1 MDASEADPVEP
12 SPLPGDDD
20 GKGPQT
26 FYDVESINESNPR
39 TVHIQSAIAQWYWV
53 STGRRRAQ
61 AQEQKSI
68 ITELIAQDEVQE
80 QPSWAQQWFKFVY
93 STYENDT
100 EMIGMPHINE
110 QFRLLLNYFVL
121 LRQDPT
127 DREEHGLRLLKAE
140 RKKCGFGYS
149 LEYGSFHKEKATCL
163 ELKGK
168 REIRHPFGPPILPR
182 FQMHKRNDS
191 MQSNSS
197 GTSHATSILST
208 SPPPTNSNLP
218 VCSPPPAP
226 TPTIHSWT
234 PPKPIAIATG
244 GDTVEY
250 EKDLTTSTNPVDLTS
265 NYATLLAT
273 QGKIPPDISIYHLW
287 AHTRPDLCESVPY
300 FRSFQGGFHKDQ
312 KSGLMGYLLDG
323 HPAPGDIWAR
333 DGRLIVS
340 HGGGSSRVETAK
352 PSPSSPS
359 KCRKESSPS
368 VREVASSSVKHP
380 RNSADELLPTICESA
395 TAPSPSKKGTK
406 LDAQRFL
413 ERDQSTNRAVKSLL
427 QARDDLVPV
436 ALIVGRDYRWWP
448 LQMDFACSIAPD
460 TIQDSDDKA
469 RYAIL
474 GWYMVRDAWPEL
486 EPGKPTGQDG
496 ERTPL
501 FIRWKFAFEWIE
513 AQGTPWWIQTLDKAV
528 ATSETCDPHPD
539 PESRDIETDEQVL
552 QEPPPSITNQTCSRC
567 ETSSQRIYYQGW
579 FCLNPDCSQFCML
592 LNGSLS
598 TEITLAYSQDFI
610 SKPHINGIEIKAT
623 KAINISDYLAPRGEE
638 DMWPLV
644 PSYSKDLDSF
654 TKEHWQGRCCNICG
668 RLNAKISWESW
679 ECRSCNNII
688 EEPSKTIYL
697 ASQFIDML
705 PDLSQDY
712 RADSFIAAEQLLDLT
727 NFNGLRLAIPE
738 AGDIYWLRPYNLK
751 LANEL
756 FEEYQ
761 QQASNRPMFKRSLLK
776 CAFVPGQH
784 TCHFL
789 HNAGLHY
796 NFCCQ
801 ITTDNF
807 ETGPPVVKRSREV
820 LSSYVTSLLKR
831 QVDFNE
837 VLSCAY
843 KKEQSMNF
851 HSDDELGVEGT
862 IAAISLGSTAKMS
875 FRRKSGH
882 ELGENVCLELNLR
895 HGDILVMDG
904 IGIQHQYQ
912 HRVVPT
918 GLRFAATARRID
930 PEALTQ
936 LDDRRRWKPQ
946 KKRKIEKS
954 NGTICAAS
962 SEMVQ
967 DHINSQIP
975 EDTEMEDAPMIFTAI
990 DEGVFNPREDDVSL
1004 DPAPLANDFYSLH
1017 QSNTAEPIADSR
1029 LESPLEHIYHPFHL
1043 YEGYTN
1049 LAAWVEQ
1056 PQMEFTPEPHSRKR
1070 KRDSE
1075 H

>member
-1 MDASEADPVEP
+1 MNASEPDPVEP

-39 TVHIQSAIAQWYWV
+39 TVHIQSAIGQWYWV
-53 STGRRRAQ
+53 STGRRGAQ

-68 ITELIAQDEVQE
+68 ITELIAQDELQE

-93 STYENDT
+93 SSYENDT

-149 LEYGSFHKEKATCL
+149 LEYGSFRKEKATRL

-234 PPKPIAIATG
+234 PPKPIAISTG

-359 KCRKESSPS
+359 KCRKEPSPS

-380 RNSADELLPTICESA
+380 RNSADELLSSICGSA

-486 EPGKPTGQDG
+486 EPGKPTGPDG

-528 ATSETCDPHPD
+528 TTSGTCDPHPD
-539 PESRDIETDEQVL
+539 PESRDTESNEQVS
-552 QEPPPSITNQTCSRC
+552 QEPLPSITKQTCSRC

-623 KAINISDYLAPRGEE
+623 KAINISDYLTPRGEK
-638 DMWPLV
+638 DTWPLV

-801 ITTDNF
+801 ITTDDF

-831 QVDFNE
+831 HVDFNE

-843 KKEQSMNF
+843 KANALQHRKEQSMNF

-895 HGDILVMDG
+895 HVRYLFG
-904 IGIQHQYQ
+904 
-912 HRVVPT
+912 R
-918 GLRFAATARRID
+918 
-930 PEALTQ
+930 
-936 LDDRRRWKPQ
+936 
-946 KKRKIEKS
+946 
-954 NGTICAAS
+954 S
-962 SEMVQ
+962 S
-967 DHINSQIP
+967 
-975 EDTEMEDAPMIFTAI
+975 
-990 DEGVFNPREDDVSL
+990 DEFD
-1004 DPAPLANDFYSLH
+1004 
-1017 QSNTAEPIADSR
+1017 
-1029 LESPLEHIYHPFHL
+1029 
-1043 YEGYTN
+1043 
-1049 LAAWVEQ
+1049 
-1056 PQMEFTPEPHSRKR
+1056 
-1070 KRDSE
+1070 
-1075 H
+1075 